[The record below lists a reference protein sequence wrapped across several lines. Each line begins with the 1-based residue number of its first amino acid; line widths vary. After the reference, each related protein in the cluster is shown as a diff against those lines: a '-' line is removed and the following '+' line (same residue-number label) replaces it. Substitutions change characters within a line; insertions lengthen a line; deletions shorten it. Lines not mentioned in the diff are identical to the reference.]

1 MTSKGVCCLAQQVFN
16 AEQYYATSQ
25 ISLQVPKMVY
35 GMKVLMT
42 DK

>member
-25 ISLQVPKMVY
+25 ISLQVPKMVC
-35 GMKVLMT
+35 LW
-42 DK
+42 DESFDD